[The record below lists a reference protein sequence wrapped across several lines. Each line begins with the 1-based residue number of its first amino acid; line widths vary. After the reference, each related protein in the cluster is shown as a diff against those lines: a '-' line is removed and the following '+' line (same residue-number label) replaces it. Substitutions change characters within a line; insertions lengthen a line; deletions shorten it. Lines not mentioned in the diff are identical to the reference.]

1 VLNKRPEIDYKPE
14 NKQEIKFS
22 KADIV
27 LVQKE
32 LGFYPKIKL
41 EGLCDLVSI
50 SH

>member
-1 VLNKRPEIDYKPE
+1 VLNKRPEIDY
-14 NKQEIKFS
+14 KQEIKFS

-27 LVQKE
+27 LAQKE

-41 EGLCDLVSI
+41 EEGLRDLVSI